1 MAQEE
6 YNKRMQKQLT
16 LRLSQTSGAGMTFK
30 RPLGTA
36 FSKLD
41 SDFISDIA
49 SDSSILRSTARKDD
63 FLDVKRDPMKNQK

>member
-1 MAQEE
+1 
-6 YNKRMQKQLT
+6 
-16 LRLSQTSGAGMTFK
+16 MTFK

-63 FLDVKRDPMKNQK
+63 FLDVKRDPMKNQKQFGLNLTPSKPSNIKRAGST